1 MLYFFCRYV
10 GMCYL
15 CDVMYRGIIK
25 YLLIGLCVM
34 WYITTPNVV
43 FAQQKGKVTISGTIT
58 SAEDK
63 EPLIGVTVVTDNFQ
77 GVISQIDGTYSI
89 EAVEGSVLTFSYLG
103 FQPVEYTV
111 PDGSESVVFN
121 VEMQMESEDIDDVVV
136 IAYGVRK
143 KGTVAGSVASVKT
156 EKIEKT
162 PTAAFDQA
170 LQGQVAGLTVLSN
183 TGEPSASA
191 TMTIRGTNSINS
203 GTAPLY
209 ILDGVPISASDFNT
223 IAPADIESLSVL
235 KDASSTSIYGARAA
249 NGVIVITTKR
259 GRKSDRPNIEYR
271 MQLGFSQIAND
282 KKWDLMNTAER
293 IAYEKEIGMTTGQNY
308 PLLSKTDV
316 NWQDVVFNSSAM
328 LQSYELS
335 ASGADD
341 TSNYYVSGGY
351 YSQDGTAVGST
362 FERYSLRAN
371 FERKAADWM
380 KIGSSTM
387 LNFQKIQQAD
397 EGAYTLVT
405 PISAAR
411 FMMPYWD
418 PYRKDGSLASIAD
431 GSWKGNGQNPLEWLE
446 NNPVHYKKYKL
457 ISTIFAEFTP
467 IEGLVIRSQFGADY
481 SHTTGFGVSY
491 PSYAPNQGQG
501 SASRSSTDGY
511 NLTVTNTI
519 TYKFDAGS
527 DHSFTIMAGQE
538 GVDYHY
544 EAFSLMT
551 EGQNNDLLTNI
562 STGTRATSWS
572 DTTDSDYGF
581 LSFFARGEYNLKN
594 RYYFEAAARADASSR
609 FGASR
614 RWAAFWSLGFM
625 WDVRNEDFFTSVAD
639 WFTSAQFSVSTG
651 TSGNSSIPNYE
662 HLALVGGG
670 LDYAGDAGM
679 ALMQPGNENLGWE
692 KPWTTNVAFRA
703 GFWNRLNADLEFYYK
718 RTSDMLMEVP
728 APYGTTGYGY
738 YWDNVGTMVNVG
750 AELNV
755 NASLIATEN
764 FLWSVNA
771 NVSYNH
777 NEIVELYNGVKEYER
792 SNTNTKLVVG
802 HPLGEFYINR
812 YAGVNPANGDALWYD
827 KDGKITNELRDEDKV
842 LVGKSYI
849 APWQG
854 GFGTALSWKGL
865 SLSAQFSWVADRY
878 MINNDRYFD
887 ESNGRFASYNQSRR
901 LLDRWKSPGDVTD
914 IPRHGEYTEFDSR
927 LLEDASFLRLKNV
940 MLSYSLP
947 QNLVRKTR
955 VFSGIRIYAQAQN
968 LLTFTN
974 FSGLDPEGSANVYA
988 AQYPMAR
995 QFTFGLDLK
1004 F

>member
-15 CDVMYRGIIK
+15 CSVMYRGIIK

-121 VEMQMESEDIDDVVV
+121 VEMRMESEDIDDVVV

-827 KDGKITNELRDEDKV
+827 KNGKITNELRDEDKV

-865 SLSAQFSWVADRY
+865 SLSTQFSWVADRY

>member
-1 MLYFFCRYV
+1 MR
-10 GMCYL
+10 MCYL
-15 CDVMYRGIIK
+15 CGVMYRGIIK
-25 YLLIGLCVM
+25 YLLIGLCVVFC
-34 WYITTPNVV
+34 ITTPSVV
-43 FAQQKGKVTISGTIT
+43 QAQQKSKVTVSGTIT

-89 EAVEGSVLTFSYLG
+89 EAAEGSVLTFSYLG
-103 FQPVEYTV
+103 FQAVEYTV
-111 PDGSESVVFN
+111 PEGSESVVFN

-335 ASGADD
+335 ASGADEK
-341 TSNYYVSGGY
+341 SNYYVSGGY

-380 KIGSSTM
+380 KIGSNTM

-411 FMMPYWD
+411 FMMPYWN
-418 PYRKDGSLASIAD
+418 PYREDGSLASIAD

-467 IEGLVIRSQFGADY
+467 IEGLTIRSQFGADY

-527 DHSFTIMAGQE
+527 DHSFTVMAGQE

-581 LSFFARGEYNLKN
+581 LSFFARGEYSLKN
-594 RYYFEAAARADASSR
+594 RYFFEAAARADASSR

-662 HLALVGGG
+662 HMSLVGGG
-670 LDYAGDAGM
+670 LDYVGNAGM

-692 KPWTTNVAFRA
+692 KPWTTNVAFRT
-703 GFWNRLNADLEFYYK
+703 GFWNRLNVDLEFYYK

-750 AELNV
+750 VELNL
-755 NASLIATEN
+755 NASLVATEN

-827 KDGKITNELRDEDKV
+827 KEGNITNELRDEDKV

-974 FSGLDPEGSANVYA
+974 FSGLDPEGSANIYA

>member
-1 MLYFFCRYV
+1 MLKIFN
-10 GMCYL
+10 
-15 CDVMYRGIIK
+15 K
-25 YLLIGLCVM
+25 YLFLGLCVM
-34 WYITTPNVV
+34 LCIIHPQVV
-43 FAQQKGKVTISGTIT
+43 EAQQGKVTVSGTIT

-63 EPLIGVTVVTDNFQ
+63 EPLIGVTIVTEDFQ
-77 GVISQIDGTYSI
+77 GVISQIDGSYSVTAMAG
-89 EAVEGSVLTFSYLG
+89 EVLTFSYLG
-103 FQPVEYTV
+103 FQTVEYTV
-111 PDGSESVVFN
+111 PEGRQEVTFDLEMTVESES
-121 VEMQMESEDIDDVVV
+121 IDDVVV

-143 KGTVAGSVASVKT
+143 KGTVAGSVASVKV

-191 TMTIRGTNSINS
+191 TMVIRGTNSINS

-259 GRKSDRPNIEYR
+259 GRKSDRPRIEYR

-282 KKWDLMNTAER
+282 KKWDLMNTSER

-308 PLLSKTDV
+308 PLLSRTNV
-316 NWQDVVFNSSAM
+316 NWQDVVFNSAAM
-328 LQSYELS
+328 LQSYEL
-335 ASGADD
+335 AVSGADEKN
-341 TSNYYVSGGY
+341 NYYVSGGY

-371 FERKAADWM
+371 FERKAAEWM
-380 KIGSSTM
+380 KVGTNTM

-411 FMMPYWD
+411 FMMPYWN
-418 PYRKDGSLASIAD
+418 PYREDGSLASIAD
-431 GSWKGNGQNPLEWLE
+431 GSWKGNGQNPLEWLK
-446 NNPVHYKKYKL
+446 NNPVHYQKYKL
-457 ISTIFAEFTP
+457 ISTVFAEFTP

-519 TYKFDAGS
+519 TYKFDVGS
-527 DHSFTIMAGQE
+527 DHSFTVMAGQE

-551 EGQNNDLLTNI
+551 EGQNNDFLTNI

-581 LSFFARGEYNLKN
+581 LSFFARAEYNLKN
-594 RYYFEAAARADASSR
+594 KYYFEAAARTDASSR

-614 RWAAFWSLGFM
+614 RWAGFWSLGFM

-639 WFTSAQFSVSTG
+639 WFTSAQVSLSTG

-662 HLALVGGG
+662 HMALVGGG
-670 LDYAGDAGM
+670 LDYVGNAGM
-679 ALMQPGNENLGWE
+679 GLMQPGNEDLGWE
-692 KPWTTNVAFRA
+692 KPWTTNLALRA
-703 GFWNRLNADLEFYYK
+703 GFWNRLNADLEVYYK

-728 APYGTTGYGY
+728 APYATTGYGY
-738 YWDNVGTMVNVG
+738 YWDNVGTMINVG
-750 AELNV
+750 AELNL

-802 HPLGEFYINR
+802 RPLGEFYINR

-827 KDGKITNELRDEDKV
+827 KNGEITNELRDEDKV
-842 LVGKSYI
+842 LVGKSYH

-901 LLDRWKSPGDVTD
+901 LLERWKEPGDITD

-940 MLSYSLP
+940 MLGYSLP
-947 QNLVRKTR
+947 QNVVRKTR
-955 VFSGIRIYAQAQN
+955 VFSGIRVYAQAQN
-968 LLTFTN
+968 LLTFTR
-974 FSGLDPEGSANVYA
+974 FSGLDPEGSANIYA

-995 QFTFGLDLK
+995 QFTFGLDLT

>member
-1 MLYFFCRYV
+1 MLCNKV
-10 GMCYL
+10 LPL
-15 CDVMYRGIIK
+15 CAMLKIFNK
-25 YLLIGLCVM
+25 YLFLGLCVM
-34 WYITTPNVV
+34 LIIIHPQAAE
-43 FAQQKGKVTISGTIT
+43 AQQQGKVTVSGTIT

-63 EPLIGVTVVTDNFQ
+63 EPLIGVTIVTEDFQ
-77 GVISQIDGTYSI
+77 GVISQIDGSYSI
-89 EAVEGSVLTFSYLG
+89 QAEVGSVLNFSYLG
-103 FQPVEYTV
+103 FQTVEYTV
-111 PDGSESVVFN
+111 PEGSKEVTFNLEMMVESES
-121 VEMQMESEDIDDVVV
+121 IDDVVV

-143 KGTVAGSVASVKT
+143 KGTVAGSVASVKV

-191 TMTIRGTNSINS
+191 TMVIRGTNSINS

-259 GRKSDRPNIEYR
+259 GRKSDRPRIEYR

-282 KKWDLMNTAER
+282 KKWDLMSTPER

-308 PLLSKTDV
+308 PLLSRTNV
-316 NWQDVVFNSSAM
+316 NWQDVVFNSAAM

-335 ASGADD
+335 VSGADEKN
-341 TSNYYVSGGY
+341 NYYVSGGY

-380 KIGSSTM
+380 KVGTNTM
-387 LNFQKIQQAD
+387 LNFQNIQQAD

-411 FMMPYWD
+411 FMMPYWN
-418 PYRKDGSLASIAD
+418 PYREDGSLASIAD
-431 GSWKGNGQNPLEWLE
+431 GSWKGNGQNPLEWLK

-511 NLTVTNTI
+511 NLTVTNTA
-519 TYKFDAGS
+519 TYKFDAGN
-527 DHSFTIMAGQE
+527 DHSFTFMVGQE

-551 EGQNNDLLTNI
+551 EGQNNDFLTNI

-581 LSFFARGEYNLKN
+581 LSFFARAEYNLKN
-594 RYYFEAAARADASSR
+594 KYYFEAAARTDASSR

-614 RWAAFWSLGFM
+614 RWAGFWSLGFM

-639 WFTSAQFSVSTG
+639 WFTSAQVSLSTG

-662 HLALVGGG
+662 HMALVGGG
-670 LDYAGDAGM
+670 LDYVGNAGM
-679 ALMQPGNENLGWE
+679 GLMQPGNEDLGWE
-692 KPWTTNVAFRA
+692 KPWTTNLALRA
-703 GFWNRLNADLEFYYK
+703 GFWNRLNVDLEVYYK

-728 APYGTTGYGY
+728 APYATTGYGY
-738 YWDNVGTMVNVG
+738 YWDNVGTMINLG
-750 AELNV
+750 AELNL

-802 HPLGEFYINR
+802 RPLGEFYINR

-827 KDGKITNELRDEDKV
+827 KNGEITTELRDEDKV
-842 LVGKSYI
+842 LVGKSYH

-901 LLDRWKSPGDVTD
+901 LLERWKEPGDVTD

-940 MLSYSLP
+940 MLAYSLP
-947 QNLVRKTR
+947 QNLVRKSR
-955 VFSGIRIYAQAQN
+955 VFSGIRVYAQAQN
-968 LLTFTN
+968 LLTFTK
-974 FSGLDPEGSANVYA
+974 FSGLDPESSVNVYA

-995 QFTFGLDLK
+995 QFTFGLDLT

>member
-1 MLYFFCRYV
+1 MLKFFN
-10 GMCYL
+10 
-15 CDVMYRGIIK
+15 K
-25 YLLIGLCVM
+25 YLFLGLCVM
-34 WYITTPNVV
+34 LCIIHPQVV
-43 FAQQKGKVTISGTIT
+43 EAQQGKVTVSGTIT

-63 EPLIGVTVVTDNFQ
+63 EPLIGVTIVTEDFQ
-77 GVISQIDGTYSI
+77 GVISQIDGSYSVTAMAG
-89 EAVEGSVLTFSYLG
+89 EVLTFSYLG
-103 FQPVEYTV
+103 FQTVEYTV
-111 PDGSESVVFN
+111 PEGSQEVTFDLEMTVESES
-121 VEMQMESEDIDDVVV
+121 IDDVVV

-143 KGTVAGSVASVKT
+143 KGTVAGSVASVKV

-191 TMTIRGTNSINS
+191 TMVIRGTNSINS

-259 GRKSDRPNIEYR
+259 GRKSDRPRIEYR

-282 KKWDLMNTAER
+282 KKWDLMNTSER

-308 PLLSKTDV
+308 PLLSRTNV
-316 NWQDVVFNSSAM
+316 NWQDVVFNSAAM
-328 LQSYELS
+328 LQSYEL
-335 ASGADD
+335 AVSGADEKN
-341 TSNYYVSGGY
+341 NYYVSGGY

-371 FERKAADWM
+371 FERKAAEWM
-380 KIGSSTM
+380 KVGTNTM

-411 FMMPYWD
+411 FMMPYWN
-418 PYRKDGSLASIAD
+418 PYREDGSLASIAD
-431 GSWKGNGQNPLEWLE
+431 GSWKGNGQNPLEWLK
-446 NNPVHYKKYKL
+446 NNPVHYQKYKL
-457 ISTIFAEFTP
+457 ISTVFAEFTP

-519 TYKFDAGS
+519 TYKFDVGS
-527 DHSFTIMAGQE
+527 DHSFTVMAGQE

-551 EGQNNDLLTNI
+551 EGQNNDFLTNI

-581 LSFFARGEYNLKN
+581 LSFFARAEYNLKN
-594 RYYFEAAARADASSR
+594 KYYFEAAARTDASSR

-614 RWAAFWSLGFM
+614 RWAGFWSLGFM

-639 WFTSAQFSVSTG
+639 WFTSAQVSLSTG

-662 HLALVGGG
+662 HMALVGGG
-670 LDYAGDAGM
+670 LDYVGNAGM
-679 ALMQPGNENLGWE
+679 GLMQPGNEDLGWE
-692 KPWTTNVAFRA
+692 KPWTTNLALRA
-703 GFWNRLNADLEFYYK
+703 GFWNRLNADLEVYYK

-728 APYGTTGYGY
+728 APYATTGYGY
-738 YWDNVGTMVNVG
+738 YWDNVGTMINVG
-750 AELNV
+750 AELNL

-802 HPLGEFYINR
+802 RPLGEFYINR

-827 KDGKITNELRDEDKV
+827 KNGEITNELRDEDKV
-842 LVGKSYI
+842 LVGKSYH

-901 LLDRWKSPGDVTD
+901 LLERWKEPGDVTD

-940 MLSYSLP
+940 MLGYSLP
-947 QNLVRKTR
+947 QNVVRKTR
-955 VFSGIRIYAQAQN
+955 VFSGIRVYAQAQN
-968 LLTFTN
+968 LLTFTR
-974 FSGLDPEGSANVYA
+974 FSGLDPEGSANIYA

-995 QFTFGLDLK
+995 QFTFGLDLT

>member
-1 MLYFFCRYV
+1 MLKIFN
-10 GMCYL
+10 
-15 CDVMYRGIIK
+15 K
-25 YLLIGLCVM
+25 YLFLGLCVM
-34 WYITTPNVV
+34 LCIIHPQVV
-43 FAQQKGKVTISGTIT
+43 EAQQGKVTVSGTIT

-63 EPLIGVTVVTDNFQ
+63 EPLIGVTIVTEDFQ
-77 GVISQIDGTYSI
+77 GVISQIDGSYSVTAMAG
-89 EAVEGSVLTFSYLG
+89 EVLTFSYLG
-103 FQPVEYTV
+103 FQTVEYTV
-111 PDGSESVVFN
+111 PEGSQEVTFDLEMTVESES
-121 VEMQMESEDIDDVVV
+121 IDDVVV

-143 KGTVAGSVASVKT
+143 KGTVAGSVASVKV

-191 TMTIRGTNSINS
+191 TMVIRGTNSINS

-259 GRKSDRPNIEYR
+259 GRKSDRPRIEYR

-282 KKWDLMNTAER
+282 KKWDLMNTSER

-308 PLLSKTDV
+308 PLLSRTNV
-316 NWQDVVFNSSAM
+316 NWQDVVFNSAAM
-328 LQSYELS
+328 LQSYEL
-335 ASGADD
+335 AVSGADEKN
-341 TSNYYVSGGY
+341 NYYVSGGY

-380 KIGSSTM
+380 KVGTNTM

-411 FMMPYWD
+411 FMMPYWN
-418 PYRKDGSLASIAD
+418 PYREDGSLASIAD
-431 GSWKGNGQNPLEWLE
+431 GSWKGNGQNPLEWLK
-446 NNPVHYKKYKL
+446 NNPVHYQKYKL
-457 ISTIFAEFTP
+457 ISTVFAEFTP

-519 TYKFDAGS
+519 TYKFDVGS
-527 DHSFTIMAGQE
+527 DHSFTVMAGQE

-551 EGQNNDLLTNI
+551 EGQNNDFLTNI

-581 LSFFARGEYNLKN
+581 LSFFARAEYNLKN
-594 RYYFEAAARADASSR
+594 KYYFEAAARTDASSR

-614 RWAAFWSLGFM
+614 RWAGFWSLGFM

-639 WFTSAQFSVSTG
+639 WFTSAQVSLSTG

-662 HLALVGGG
+662 HMALVGGG
-670 LDYAGDAGM
+670 LDYVGNAGM
-679 ALMQPGNENLGWE
+679 GLMQPGNEDLGWE
-692 KPWTTNVAFRA
+692 KPWTTNLALRA
-703 GFWNRLNADLEFYYK
+703 GFWNRLNADLEVYYK

-728 APYGTTGYGY
+728 APYATTGYGY
-738 YWDNVGTMVNVG
+738 YWDNVGTMINVG
-750 AELNV
+750 AELNL

-802 HPLGEFYINR
+802 RPLGEFYINR

-827 KDGKITNELRDEDKV
+827 KNGEITNELRDEDKV
-842 LVGKSYI
+842 LVGKSYH

-901 LLDRWKSPGDVTD
+901 LLERWKEPGDITD

-940 MLSYSLP
+940 MLGYSLP
-947 QNLVRKTR
+947 QNVVRKTR
-955 VFSGIRIYAQAQN
+955 VFSGIRVYAQAQN
-968 LLTFTN
+968 LLTFTR
-974 FSGLDPEGSANVYA
+974 FSGLDPEGSANIYA

-995 QFTFGLDLK
+995 QFTFGLDLT

>member
-1 MLYFFCRYV
+1 
-10 GMCYL
+10 
-15 CDVMYRGIIK
+15 MYRGIIK

-43 FAQQKGKVTISGTIT
+43 FAQQKGRVTISGTIT

-77 GVISQIDGTYSI
+77 GVISQIDGNYSI

-121 VEMQMESEDIDDVVV
+121 VEMRMESEDIDDVVV

-865 SLSAQFSWVADRY
+865 SLSTQFSWVADRY

>member
-1 MLYFFCRYV
+1 MS
-10 GMCYL
+10 
-15 CDVMYRGIIK
+15 
-25 YLLIGLCVM
+25 
-34 WYITTPNVV
+34 ITLP
-43 FAQQKGKVTISGTIT
+43 FSASAQQKGKVTVSGTIT

-63 EPLIGVTVVTDNFQ
+63 EPLIGVTIVTDDFQ

-89 EAVEGSVLTFSYLG
+89 QVEAGAVLNFSYLG
-103 FQPVEYTV
+103 FQSVDWTV
-111 PDGSESVVFN
+111 PEGSAEVTYDL
-121 VEMQMESEDIDDVVV
+121 EMQMESESIDDVVV
-136 IAYGVRK
+136 VAYGVRK
-143 KGTVAGSVASVKT
+143 KGTVAGSVATVKV

-183 TGEPSASA
+183 TGEPSAAA

-223 IAPADIESLSVL
+223 INPVDIESLSVL
-235 KDASSTSIYGARAA
+235 KDAASTSIYGARAA

-259 GRKSDRPNIEYR
+259 GRKSERPRIEYR
-271 MQLGFSQIAND
+271 MQLGFSQMAND
-282 KKWDLMNTAER
+282 DKWDLMTTPER
-293 IAYEKEIGMTTGQNY
+293 IAYEKEIGMSTGQNY
-308 PLLSKTDV
+308 PLLSKTNV

-328 LQSYELS
+328 LQSYELA

-341 TSNYYVSGGY
+341 KSNYYVSGGY

-380 KIGSSTM
+380 KIGSNTM

-411 FMMPYWD
+411 FMMPYWN
-418 PYRKDGSLASIAD
+418 PYREDGSLASISD

-446 NNPVHYKKYKL
+446 HNPVHYKKYKL
-457 ISTIFAEFTP
+457 ISTLFAEFTP
-467 IEGLVIRSQFGADY
+467 IEGLTLRSQFGVDY

-511 NLTVTNTI
+511 NLTVTNTA
-519 TYKFDAGS
+519 TYKFNVGD
-527 DHSFTIMAGQE
+527 DHSFTVMAGQE

-551 EGQNNDLLTNI
+551 KGQNNDRLTNI
-562 STGTRATSWS
+562 STGTRATSWD

-581 LSFFARGEYNLKN
+581 LSFFARAEYNLKN
-594 RYYFEAAARADASSR
+594 RYYFEAAARTDASSR

-614 RWAAFWSLGFM
+614 RWAGFWSVGFM

-639 WFTSAQFSVSTG
+639 WFTSAQVSLSTG

-662 HLALVGGG
+662 HMALVGGG
-670 LDYAGDAGM
+670 LDYVGNAGV
-679 ALMQPGNENLGWE
+679 ALMQPGNEDLGWE
-692 KPWTTNVAFRA
+692 KPWTSNLALRA
-703 GFWNRLNADLEFYYK
+703 GFWNRLNVDLELYYK

-728 APYGTTGYGY
+728 APYATTGYGY

-750 AELNV
+750 AEINL

-764 FLWSVNA
+764 FLWTVNA

-777 NEIVELYNGVKEYER
+777 NEIVELYNGVQEYER

-827 KDGKITNELRDEDKV
+827 KDGNITNELHDEDKV
-842 LVGKSYI
+842 LVGKTYM

-854 GFGTALSWKGL
+854 GFGTAFSWKGL
-865 SLSAQFSWVADRY
+865 SLSAQFSWVADRW

-887 ESNGRFASYNQSRR
+887 ES
-901 LLDRWKSPGDVTD
+901 
-914 IPRHGEYTEFDSR
+914 
-927 LLEDASFLRLKNV
+927 
-940 MLSYSLP
+940 
-947 QNLVRKTR
+947 
-955 VFSGIRIYAQAQN
+955 
-968 LLTFTN
+968 
-974 FSGLDPEGSANVYA
+974 
-988 AQYPMAR
+988 
-995 QFTFGLDLK
+995 
-1004 F
+1004 